1 MVLNDTPIIDVR
13 GLSHTYLPGT
23 PLEVRSLN
31 NVGIQVFENEAVGI
45 IGPTGSGKSTLLQHL
60 NGLFIPDEGEV
71 RINGISISES
81 SIDIRS
87 VRQRI
92 GLVFQNPENQLFEQY
107 AGDDVAFGPRNMKLP
122 PEEIRKRVRN
132 AMEAVG
138 LPFNYKDRLTAR
150 LSLGEK
156 RRLAL
161 AGVLAMEPQVLVLDE
176 PTASLDPEGRLK
188 LLDIL
193 TAWREGF
200 RRAVVI
206 ASHNMEDIVELSS
219 RVYVLVNGKVI
230 LSGSTR
236 EVFANY
242 DILIQNGLS
251 LPAAAQVI
259 HGLMERD
266 FSVSPEVLTVEEAAE
281 EIKRLFNK
289 DVFNA
294 SKKRF

>member
-1 MVLNDTPIIDVR
+1 MILNDTPIIDVR

-23 PLEVRSLN
+23 PLEVRSLD

-81 SIDIRS
+81 SIDIRR

-219 RVYVLVNGKVI
+219 RVYVLVNGRVI

-251 LPAAAQVI
+251 LPAAAWVI
-259 HGLMERD
+259 HGLMERG
-266 FSVSPEVLTVEEAAE
+266 FSVSPEVLTAEEAAE

-294 SKKRF
+294 SKK

>member
-23 PLEVRSLN
+23 PLEVRSLD

-81 SIDIRS
+81 SIDIRR

-219 RVYVLVNGKVI
+219 RVYVLVNGRVI

-251 LPAAAQVI
+251 LPAAARVI
-259 HGLMERD
+259 HGLMERG

-294 SKKRF
+294 SKK